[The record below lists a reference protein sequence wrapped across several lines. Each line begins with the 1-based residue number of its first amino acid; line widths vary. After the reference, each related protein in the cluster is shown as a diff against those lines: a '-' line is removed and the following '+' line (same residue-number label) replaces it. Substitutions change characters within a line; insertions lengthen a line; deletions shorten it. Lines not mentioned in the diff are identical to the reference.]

1 MRVNPLSG
9 GPVRPSVGTMN
20 AELPDI
26 HEWYP
31 RLSIEAKHAL
41 RDSGGELPGT
51 VRDEIAD
58 ITGSDIPEGASLSDD
73 DRDFIRTQ
81 SEQVD

>member
-1 MRVNPLSG
+1 
-9 GPVRPSVGTMN
+9 MN

-31 RLSIEAKHAL
+31 RLSIKGKHAL
-41 RDSGGELPGT
+41 SEGGDLSEE
-51 VRDEIAD
+51 VRAEIAE
-58 ITGSDIPEGASLSDD
+58 ITGTDVPDGATLSED
-73 DRDFIRTQ
+73 DREFIRTQ

>member
-1 MRVNPLSG
+1 
-9 GPVRPSVGTMN
+9 MN

-31 RLSIEAKHAL
+31 RLSIDGKHAL
-41 RDSGGELPGT
+41 RESGGELSDE
-51 VRDEIAD
+51 VRAEIAD
-58 ITGSDIPEGASLSDD
+58 ITGTDVPADASLSED

>member
-1 MRVNPLSG
+1 
-9 GPVRPSVGTMN
+9 MN

-26 HEWYP
+26 NEWYP
-31 RLSIEAKHAL
+31 RLSIAGKHAL
-41 RDSGGELPGT
+41 RDGGGQLPDD
-51 VRDEIAD
+51 VRAEISD
-58 ITGSDIPEGASLSDD
+58 ITGADLPADASLSED

>member
-1 MRVNPLSG
+1 
-9 GPVRPSVGTMN
+9 MN

-31 RLSIEAKHAL
+31 RLSIEAKHTL
-41 RDSGGELPGT
+41 RDSAGDLPAD
-51 VRDEIAD
+51 VRGEIAE
-58 ITGSDIPEGASLSDD
+58 ITGADVPEGASLSED

>member
-1 MRVNPLSG
+1 
-9 GPVRPSVGTMN
+9 MN

-31 RLSIEAKHAL
+31 RLSIEGKHAL
-41 RDSGGELPGT
+41 RDSGGDLT
-51 VRDEIAD
+51 DDVRAEISE
-58 ITGSDIPEGASLSDD
+58 ITGSDVPETATLSED

>member
-1 MRVNPLSG
+1 
-9 GPVRPSVGTMN
+9 MN

-31 RLSIEAKHAL
+31 RLSIGGKHAL
-41 RDSGGELPGT
+41 RESGGELSDD
-51 VRDEIAD
+51 VRAEIAE
-58 ITGSDIPEGASLSDD
+58 ITGSDVPSDASLSEE

>member
-1 MRVNPLSG
+1 
-9 GPVRPSVGTMN
+9 MN

-31 RLSIEAKHAL
+31 RLSIDGKHAL
-41 RDSGGELPGT
+41 RDSGGELSGD
-51 VRDEIAD
+51 VRAEIAE
-58 ITGSDIPEGASLSDD
+58 ITGSDVPEGATLSEE